1 MSFFSASGQYCR
13 VLLFLLLPSSALAQA
28 AARTSVSPDSSAI
41 VASLS
46 TLPVDL
52 DPSAATNDIL
62 PGLNGSITF
71 TSFHDSL
78 TGWSTLAIPSV
89 SYTFNNTFFIEGSIP
104 IYFYRLAES
113 KAAHPKPNARL
124 VRQRGEL
131 GDALFSLHALFVP
144 KSFSYE
150 TILSFTA
157 PTGDTDYGLT
167 TGRVTFDVN
176 NRFSQNF
183 RHITPLLEIG
193 AGDSA
198 TLINGQVKKN
208 YTTLGPLA
216 HFQLGFASNLGRWA
230 SFESDLY
237 EQLPIG
243 DQKIY
248 SAYRKGRPTVV
259 IGHNVAEDNGFINAI
274 DIPLNR
280 KTTLSGYY
288 NRSLRRGIDD
298 TGMSLTFTLRG
309 APSNNENASF
319 EELMR

>member
-13 VLLFLLLPSSALAQA
+13 VLLCLLLPSSALAQA
-28 AARTSVSPDSSAI
+28 AARTPVPADPSAI

-46 TLPVDL
+46 TIPLDL
-52 DPSAATNDIL
+52 DQPDANAIL
-62 PGLNGSITF
+62 PNFNAGITF
-71 TSFHDSL
+71 TSVHDSL

-89 SYTFNNTFFIEGSIP
+89 SYTINNTFFIEGNIP

-113 KAAHPKPNARL
+113 KAAHPKPDKRL
-124 VRQRGEL
+124 VKQRGEL
-131 GDALFSLHALFVP
+131 GDAFFSLHALFTP
-144 KSFSYE
+144 ERFSYE

-167 TGRVTFDVN
+167 TGRVTFDIN
-176 NRFSQNF
+176 NRFSRNY
-183 RHITPLLEIG
+183 RRLTPLLEIG

-198 TLINGQVKKN
+198 TLVNRQVKKN
-208 YTTLGPLA
+208 YTSLGPLA
-216 HFQLGFASNLGRWA
+216 HFQLGFVSNLSRWA

-248 SAYRKGRPTVV
+248 SAYRKGRPTIV
-259 IGHNVAEDNGFINAI
+259 IGHNVTEDNGFINAI

-280 KTTLSGYY
+280 KTILSSYY

-298 TGMSLTFTLRG
+298 VGISLTFTLHG
-309 APSNNENASF
+309 APSSSENLSF
-319 EELMR
+319 DELMR

>member
-28 AARTSVSPDSSAI
+28 AARTSVSTDSSAI
-41 VASLS
+41 VASLA
-46 TLPVDL
+46 TIPEVD
-52 DPSAATNDIL
+52 PPAANDIL
-62 PGLNGSITF
+62 PAVNGSITF

-78 TGWSTLAIPSV
+78 TGWSTIAIPSV
-89 SYTFNNTFFIEGSIP
+89 SYTFNSTFFIEGSIP
-104 IYFYRLAES
+104 IYFFRLAES

-131 GDALFSLHALFVP
+131 GDALFSLHALFTP
-144 KSFSYE
+144 ERFSYE

-176 NRFSQNF
+176 NRFSRNC

-198 TLINGQVKKN
+198 TLINGEVKKN

-216 HFQLGFASNLGRWA
+216 HFQIGLASNLSHWA

-259 IGHNVAEDNGFINAI
+259 IGHNVAEDNGFINEI

-298 TGMSLTFTLRG
+298 AGMSLTFTLRG
-309 APSNNENASF
+309 VPSNTENTSF
-319 EELMR
+319 DELMR